1 MTVPHNRRS
10 RSDGHILI
18 SGTGRAGT
26 TLLVRYFTA
35 LSFDTGFSVNAPVD
49 EIANAGLE
57 RTPEQ
62 GPLHY
67 VAKSPFYG
75 EMIDKIRVK
84 CCIVPMRRLLD
95 VADSRRRVYRE
106 AKRRGLNASAHPGSI
121 STKDPAGEEV
131 ALALRFHNLI
141 EALARGGTPVHLLH
155 FPEFA
160 ESSGVLYTG
169 LRSVLDEHGV
179 SREESDAAHR
189 ATVDLGLIHKF
200 GEGKRAG

>member
-1 MTVPHNRRS
+1 LTFPHDRKS
-10 RSDGHILI
+10 KSGGHILI

-35 LSFDTGFSVNAPVD
+35 LGFDTGFSVNAPVD
-49 EIANAGLE
+49 GIANAGLE
-57 RTPEQ
+57 RIPKH
-62 GPLHY
+62 GPLPY

-75 EMIDKIRVK
+75 EMIDKIRVR
-84 CCIVPMRRLLD
+84 CCIVPMRRLFD
-95 VADSRRRVYRE
+95 AAESRRRVYRE
-106 AKRRGLNASAHPGSI
+106 AKKRGLNASTHPGSI

-131 ALALRFHNLI
+131 ALAIRFHNLI
-141 EALARGGTPVHLLH
+141 EAFARHAIPTHFVH

-169 LRSVLDEHGV
+169 LRLVLDEHGV
-179 SREESDAAHR
+179 SREESDVAHR

-200 GEGKRAG
+200 GVRCE